1 MRTTNDRAF
10 STDPSATAAVAL
22 DLGQVKYRQGVFAFV
37 KSRNSAAKQKKLE
50 LRPKFELSF
59 EGAEKRGSLDEID
72 AALLRGIS
80 EGNSLTSAARAV
92 GVSYRNAW
100 DRINA
105 MERDLGGRIVEMK
118 VGGREGGGAKLT
130 EQGIEL
136 LREFRR
142 VRKYLHDALEDREF
156 WEHISYELS
165 ARNRFRAKI
174 LEVQKGTV
182 TSQVRMRT
190 HSPNTITSIISNQA
204 VEELGMKEGDEVEAV
219 IKSTDVIIA
228 KRAA

>member
-1 MRTTNDRAF
+1 M
-10 STDPSATAAVAL
+10 
-22 DLGQVKYRQGVFAFV
+22 FAFV
-37 KSRNSAAKQKKLE
+37 NNGGSTAKRRKME
-50 LRPKFELSF
+50 LKPKFELSF
-59 EGAEKRGSLDEID
+59 EGVERRGSLDEID

-80 EGNSLTSAARAV
+80 EGNSLTAAAKSV

-105 MERDLGGRIVEMK
+105 MERGLGGRIVEMK

-130 EQGIEL
+130 EQGVEL

-165 ARNRFRAKI
+165 ARNRFKAKI

-190 HSPNTITSIISNQA
+190 LSANTITSIISNQA
-204 VEELGMKEGDEVEAV
+204 VEELGMKVGDEVEAV
-219 IKSTDVIIA
+219 VKATDVIIA

>member
-1 MRTTNDRAF
+1 MFPPVNRQDSRAKR
-10 STDPSATAAVAL
+10 
-22 DLGQVKYRQGVFAFV
+22 G
-37 KSRNSAAKQKKLE
+37 KLV
-50 LRPKFELSF
+50 LKPKFELSF
-59 EGAEKRGSLDEID
+59 EGAEKRGNLDEID

-80 EGNSLTSAARAV
+80 EEYSLTAAAKSV

-130 EQGIEL
+130 EQGVEL

-165 ARNRFRAKI
+165 ARNRFKSKI

-182 TSQVRMRT
+182 TSQVKMRT
-190 HSPNTITSIISNQA
+190 VSTNMITSIISNQA

-219 IKSTDVIIA
+219 IKATDVIIA
-228 KRAA
+228 KRAV

>member
-1 MRTTNDRAF
+1 MGTTVQGVAAEALRAA
-10 STDPSATAAVAL
+10 TDARNPC
-22 DLGQVKYRQGVFAFV
+22 QVKYTRRALALV
-37 KSRNSAAKQKKLE
+37 KAGESAAKRRKLE
-50 LRPKFELSF
+50 LRPRFELSF
-59 EGAEKRGSLDEID
+59 EGVERRGSLDEVD

-80 EGNSLTSAARAV
+80 EGNSLTAAAKSV

-105 MERDLGGRIVEMK
+105 MERGLGGRIVEMK
-118 VGGREGGGAKLT
+118 VGGKEGGGARLT
-130 EQGIEL
+130 EQGVEL

-165 ARNRFRAKI
+165 ARNRFRARI
-174 LEVQKGTV
+174 LEVQKGTI

-190 HSPNTITSIISNQA
+190 LAANTITSIISNQA

-219 IKSTDVIIA
+219 VKSTDVIIA

>member
-1 MRTTNDRAF
+1 MMRTTESCVYESLRHGK
-10 STDPSATAAVAL
+10 L
-22 DLGQVKYRQGVFAFV
+22 CEGRCQVKYIGSAFAFV
-37 KSRNSAAKQKKLE
+37 SRGDSGVKRRKLE
-50 LRPKFELSF
+50 LKPKFELSF
-59 EGAEKRGSLDEID
+59 EGAEKRGSLDEVD

-80 EGNSLTSAARAV
+80 EGSSLTAAAKSV

-105 MERDLGGRIVEMK
+105 MERDLGSRIVEMK
-118 VGGREGGGAKLT
+118 VGGKEGGGAKLT
-130 EQGIEL
+130 QQGIEL

-165 ARNRFRAKI
+165 ARNRFKAKI
-174 LEVQKGTV
+174 IEVQKGTV
-182 TSQVRMRT
+182 TSQVRMRML
-190 HSPNTITSIISNQA
+190 SANTITSIISNQA

-228 KRAA
+228 KRAS